1 MSSSDFISHM
11 TVDKK
16 VSGGRIRLVLLKKIG
31 DATLSSDYPDDLLDE
46 VLADFTRQ

>member
-1 MSSSDFISHM
+1 
-11 TVDKK
+11 
-16 VSGGRIRLVLLKKIG
+16 VLLKKIG